1 MQPCPGNLLAKGVQ
15 SFAIARYGVI
25 VEESLDHTPQPATDH
40 GDRFVHAASAVSVK
54 IDVAINGFRPMQLVC
69 PSRAC

>member
-1 MQPCPGNLLAKGVQ
+1 MKKSKFTESQILETLQHAESGVPVAEVCRKRGI
-15 SFAIARYGVI
+15 SVSTF
-25 VEESLDHTPQPATDH
+25 S
-40 GDRFVHAASAVSVK
+40 VSVK

>member
-1 MQPCPGNLLAKGVQ
+1 MREKILLLVDDQANARN
-15 SFAIARYGVI
+15 AIR
-25 VEESLDHTPQPATDH
+25 SLIHTIDDSLFIIPATSLEEAT
-40 GDRFVHAASAVSVK
+40 RLIQEAVSVK